1 MIRFWKNILKLID
14 KKTVLFAIL
23 DALKADGFN
32 TAHFI
37 GIEVKDGKNHYCSY
51 NYGYHIYI
59 KDNIKMIKIYKR

>member
-1 MIRFWKNILKLID
+1 LY
-14 KKTVLFAIL
+14 L

-32 TAHFI
+32 TAYFI
-37 GIEVKDGKNHYCSY
+37 GIEEKDGNEYYSSY